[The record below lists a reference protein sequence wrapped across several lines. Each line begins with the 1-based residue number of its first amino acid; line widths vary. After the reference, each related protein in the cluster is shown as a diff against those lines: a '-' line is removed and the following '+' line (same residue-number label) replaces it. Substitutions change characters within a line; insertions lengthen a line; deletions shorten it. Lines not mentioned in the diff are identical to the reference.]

1 MQFKLGYSTLRWQ
14 EPDLE
19 PALEALKKAGWDGW
33 EARMSA
39 DWLGHP
45 SRLRRVCEDAGLP
58 MAVYTASGSP
68 DVREWAHVERNRR
81 RMEYAAEVGADCFMF
96 MSGGKPAGRPVT
108 EDDLTAAADGAEA
121 WAEYAET
128 LGLEISYHIHT
139 NTLVDSVADW
149 KFYSGR
155 LRKARLCIDVSH
167 ARLWGY
173 DPSDSIRD
181 FRSRLNYM
189 HLQDYTSTSRDESG
203 RYDPVWCDVGE
214 GADVDFAA
222 IRRALVEIGFSR
234 WVTSCPG
241 IPIPGADDPISEAR
255 RSRKTYAFLRR
266 IGY

>member
-19 PALEALKKAGWDGW
+19 PALETLKKAGWDGW
-33 EARMSA
+33 EARMPA
-39 DWLGHP
+39 DWLGPP
-45 SRLRRVCEDAGLP
+45 SRLRRVCENVGLP

-68 DVREWAHVERNRR
+68 DVRDWAHVERNHR

-96 MSGGKPAGRPVT
+96 MSGVKPAGRSVT
-108 EDDLTAAADGAEA
+108 EDDLTAAAEGAEA
-121 WAEYAET
+121 WAEYAES

-149 KFYSGR
+149 KFYSER

-167 ARLWGY
+167 AKLWGY

-189 HLQDYTSTSRDESG
+189 HLQDYASTSRDESG

-214 GADVDFAA
+214 GPDVDFVA